1 MAQQDL
7 GETGVI
13 KVNGAWATSVKFNA
27 EVQGAHA
34 GQVNLRFMQGR
45 VEAERVTL
53 SREQALELL
62 GERNLAAIDK
72 EVVQVKPGDL
82 RVQGELRAKDL
93 HYRDVTLSSVE
104 VRAEEN
110 SIAVSRVREARQ
122 GKTLEEYAREGV
134 AAVVGAKAGAV
145 AVGASP
151 AVVEGLDVAQK
162 VAVTGLAG
170 KALYDLPDM
179 AAKVGDRAATAL
191 TGIRD
196 DATPAVQRAELAAAA
211 DAKAAGTGDDL
222 KRRREA
228 ERQRSNAA
236 EFDPTALPEQVAAKY
251 LRKDEKFYFA
261 DRTLAFVD
269 KGGALTVKTENLA
282 VIKDVVAIAQA
293 RGWEELAVTG
303 TKNFRREVWKE
314 AFAQGL
320 QVKGYTPAELEL
332 QAAEKERTR
341 RLGPNEVRDDG
352 RQRPA
357 PPVQGEQQKAAA
369 PHAPTQAG
377 GERGDLPKPAVHTN
391 PATGVVYGKLLEHAA
406 APYKFDAKNDQSY
419 YVKLDPGDGKARTYW
434 GVGLAQAA
442 RESQTKPEIGALVGV
457 EQVGSK
463 PVTVTARTLDAA
475 GQPVTRSIDTQRN
488 EWVVERADYFL
499 DPRRMAQDLAAR
511 RERGES
517 AVQGAQPASAGASA
531 PAVDRNKQTADAV
544 RSAQLTREEL
554 QRNHPELSAAVFNQM
569 AAHDKFAD
577 AFVKSGLIRQ
587 EDRAQ
592 VIATMR
598 ERLASQLERGEKITE
613 PDRKKIT
620 TIIEKSV
627 LRAADEVGRKP
638 IHTTPDRVAEAVRTP
653 KTLVREDAQVRA

>member
-13 KVNGAWATSVKFNA
+13 KVNGAWATSVKFDT
-27 EVQGAHA
+27 EVQGAQA
-34 GQVNLRFMQGR
+34 GQVHLRFMQGR

-72 EVVQVKPGDL
+72 QVVQVKPGDL

-93 HYRDVTLSSVE
+93 HYRDVTLSAAV

-110 SIAVSRVREARQ
+110 SIEVTRVREAQQ
-122 GKTLEEYAREGV
+122 GTTLQAHSQEGV
-134 AAVVGAKAGAV
+134 AAKAGAAVVGA
-145 AVGASP
+145 SP
-151 AVVEGLDVAQK
+151 EVVEGLGVAQK
-162 VAVTGLAG
+162 DS
-170 KALYDLPDM
+170 K
-179 AAKVGDRAATAL
+179 RS
-191 TGIRD
+191 RD
-196 DATPAVQRAELAAAA
+196 DATTVAQPADPAVAAN
-211 DAKAAGTGDDL
+211 DAKTAGADDDL

-228 ERQRSNAA
+228 ERQRANVAA
-236 EFDPTALPEQVAAKY
+236 EFDPTALPEQIASKY
-251 LRKDEKFYFA
+251 LRKDDKFYFT
-261 DRTLAFVD
+261 DQTLAFVD

-320 QVKGYTPAELEL
+320 QVKGYTSTELEL

-352 RQRPA
+352 RQRSA

-369 PHAPTQAG
+369 PQAPTQGG

-391 PATGVVYGKLLEHAA
+391 PATGVVYGKLLEHGV

-463 PVTVTARTLDAA
+463 SVTVTARTLDAA

-499 DPRRMAQDLAAR
+499 DPRRMAQDLGAR

-517 AVQGAQPASAGASA
+517 AVQGAQPASAGASV

-577 AFVKSGLIRQ
+577 AFVKAGLVRQ

-598 ERLASQLERGEKITE
+598 ERLASQLERGEKIAE